1 MKTNH
6 LMMALAVTFSVS
18 IASAAF
24 TAPARADD
32 GNNKSLKEQI
42 KDDTKK
48 DVKK

>member
-42 KDDTKK
+42 KDDAKK
-48 DVKK
+48 DAKK

>member
-1 MKTNH
+1 MQDTSPESKN
-6 LMMALAVTFSVS
+6 LVS
-18 IASAAF
+18 
-24 TAPARADD
+24 PARADD